1 MAPVDTA
8 PLFAPLLAELLA
20 LLRGLTPG
28 DWHRSTVAGRWRVRD
43 IAAHLLDGDLRK
55 IAVYRDQHLLVPE
68 EPIDSPQALAIFING
83 INASGVRYAER
94 LSPALLTDLLA
105 VTGGW
110 VADLVMACPP
120 HGRSVFPVSWAG
132 ETESE
137 NWMDIGREY
146 TERWHHQMQIRDAVG
161 APLLLQPRW
170 LTPLIDIAARAWP
183 PAYAGLPAPPGA
195 AVQVEVRGET
205 DTDWALVSGEGAW
218 HGYRGRLAEAACTVR
233 MSADTAWRLLFNALT
248 PDEMQRRCTISGDAV
263 LAAPL
268 LRARAVI
275 V

>member
-1 MAPVDTA
+1 MAPVETA

-68 EPIDSPQALAIFING
+68 QPIDSPQALAIFING

-137 NWMDIGREY
+137 
-146 TERWHHQMQIRDAVG
+146 
-161 APLLLQPRW
+161 
-170 LTPLIDIAARAWP
+170 
-183 PAYAGLPAPPGA
+183 
-195 AVQVEVRGET
+195 
-205 DTDWALVSGEGAW
+205 
-218 HGYRGRLAEAACTVR
+218 
-233 MSADTAWRLLFNALT
+233 
-248 PDEMQRRCTISGDAV
+248 
-263 LAAPL
+263 
-268 LRARAVI
+268 
-275 V
+275 